1 MVGFCQMMLVWPR
14 SAVLRGAVCLPNPC
28 IQVLLLR
35 ANNLGFGAESLRQ
48 KISAMVKRGPHGPAR
63 CRSVIVVPS
72 AAHFEPVASHLPSFC
87 RYGADERNS
96 LGFIP
101 VHRLNACVKELIS
114 RYPRSHAISEIGNSR
129 SLR

>member
-1 MVGFCQMMLVWPR
+1 MGYR
-14 SAVLRGAVCLPNPC
+14 STR

-35 ANNLGFGAESLRQ
+35 ANDLGFGAETPKENLRNDEL
-48 KISAMVKRGPHGPAR
+48 RTAR
-63 CRSVIVVPS
+63 TGSNFG
-72 AAHFEPVASHLPSFC
+72 AAGHLPSFLSTVPFEG
-87 RYGADERNS
+87 RKLSVVYRGGIDDRNC

-101 VHRLNACVKELIS
+101 VHRLNAFVKELIS